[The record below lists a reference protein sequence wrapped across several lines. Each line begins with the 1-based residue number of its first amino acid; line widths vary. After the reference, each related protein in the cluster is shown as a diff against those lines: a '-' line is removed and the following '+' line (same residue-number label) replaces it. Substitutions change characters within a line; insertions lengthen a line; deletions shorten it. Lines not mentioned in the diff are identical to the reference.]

1 MFIIPPFGHLSMR
14 RIIANFDPLKL
25 QTCMFLDE
33 LNEAQKAPVLHKDG
47 PLMVIAGAG
56 SGKTRV
62 LTYRIAHLMHQGVDA
77 FNILALTF
85 TNKAAREMKKR
96 IADIV
101 GPSEAKN
108 LWMGT
113 FHSIFAR
120 LLRFDGDKLGFP
132 SNFTIYDTQD
142 SQRLI
147 ASIIKEM
154 GLDKDVYKYKQI
166 QQRISS
172 YKNSLITVKAYFQN
186 PELQEADAMAKRPR
200 MGEIYHQYVDRC
212 FKSGAMDFDDLLL
225 RTNELLTRFPEVLM
239 KYQERFRYILVD
251 EYQDTNHSQYLIVRA
266 LADRYQNICVVGD
279 DAQSIYSFRGANITN
294 ILNFQRDYDEVA
306 VYRLEQNYRS
316 TQNIVNAANS
326 IIARNKNQ
334 LKKVVW
340 TANEE
345 GTRIKLHRSP
355 TDAEEGRFVASSIFE
370 HKMQQQL
377 PNGEFAVLYRTNS
390 QSRAIE
396 DALRK
401 RDIPYRIYGGLSF
414 YQRKEIKDV
423 LAYLR
428 LVVNPGD
435 EEALKRVINF
445 PARGIGDTTID
456 KLTIAANESG
466 LTLFEHIENLEAQPL
481 GLNRGTRGKLAD
493 FANMIR
499 SFQVLNQQADA
510 FVLAEQV
517 ARKSGLLLEF
527 KKDGTPEGIARME
540 NIEELLNGIKDF
552 VEGQKEVADARGDL
566 SEFLE
571 DVALAT
577 DMDREQGDDDRVA
590 LMTIHLAKG
599 LEFPYVYIVGMEEDL
614 FPSAMSMNTRSEL
627 EEERRLFYVALT
639 RAEKQAYLTY
649 TQNRYRWGKL
659 IDAEPSRFIE
669 EIDEQYLENLTP
681 VETYRFRPLLDGDLF
696 GEVDK
701 SRLRQEK
708 PRPGTPP
715 LRVGPSQDQLRKL
728 RKIKPELGQPVGTAT
743 DAPDLKEG
751 SLVDHSRFGRGTV
764 LKIEGA
770 GQDKKAEIRF
780 EQGDV
785 KKLLLRFAKLRLLD

>member
-1 MFIIPPFGHLSMR
+1 MS
-14 RIIANFDPLKL
+14 
-25 QTCMFLDE
+25 TFLDE
-33 LNEAQKAPVLHKDG
+33 LNDAQRAPVLHKDG

-62 LTYRIAHLMHQGVDA
+62 LTYRIAHLMNQGVDS

-101 GPSEAKN
+101 GTSEAKN

-113 FHSIFAR
+113 FHSVFAK

-154 GLDKDVYKYKQI
+154 GLDKDIYKYKQI
-166 QQRISS
+166 QNRISS

-186 PELQEADAMAKRPR
+186 PELVEADAMAKRPR
-200 MGEIYHQYVDRC
+200 MGEIYQNYVDRC
-212 FKSGAMDFDDLLL
+212 FKAGAMDFDDLLL

-239 KYQERFRYILVD
+239 KYQDRFRYILVD
-251 EYQDTNHSQYLIVRA
+251 EYQDTNHSQYLIVKA
-266 LADRYQNICVVGD
+266 LSDRYQNICVVGD
-279 DAQSIYSFRGANITN
+279 DAQSIYSFRGANISN
-294 ILNFQRDYDEVA
+294 ILNFQRDYDDVA

-316 TQNIVNAANS
+316 TKNIVNAANS
-326 IIARNKNQ
+326 IIEKNKDQ
-334 LKKVVW
+334 LEKVVW
-340 TANEE
+340 TSNDAGNK
-345 GTRIKLHRSP
+345 IIIHRSI
-355 TDAEEGRFVASSIFE
+355 TDAEEGRYVAGSIFE
-370 HKMQQQL
+370 NKMQQQMQ
-377 PNGEFAVLYRTNS
+377 NGDFAVLYRTNS

-428 LVVNPGD
+428 LIVNPKD

-445 PARGIGDTTID
+445 PARGIGQTTID
-456 KLTIAANESG
+456 KLIVAANHYGRSIYEVM
-466 LTLFEHIENLEAQPL
+466 EHLEKLNL
-481 GLNRGTRGKLAD
+481 NINTGTKRKLQD
-493 FANMIR
+493 FVTMIK
-499 SFQVLNQQADA
+499 SFQIMNEGSDA
-510 FVLAEQV
+510 FTLAEHV
-517 ARKSGLLLEF
+517 SKKTGLLLEF

-552 VEGQKEVADARGDL
+552 VEGQKELADATGSL
-566 SEFLE
+566 TEFLE

-577 DMDREQGDDDRVA
+577 DMDKDVGDDDRVA

-599 LEFPYVYIVGMEEDL
+599 LEFPYVYVVGMEEDL

-659 IDAEPSRFIE
+659 IDAEPSRFLE
-669 EIDEQYLENLTP
+669 EIDEQYVENLTP
-681 VETYRFRPLLDGDLF
+681 INDGYRYKSMINANIF

-701 SRLRQEK
+701 SKLRQVK
-708 PRPGTPP
+708 PSNGTPP
-715 LRVGPSQDQLRKL
+715 SVQRPNENQLRKL
-728 RKIKPELGQPVGTAT
+728 RKLKPDLASPSAGNPMI
-743 DAPDLKEG
+743 DSDLKEG
-751 SLVDHSRFGRGTV
+751 SLVNHTRFGRGRV
-764 LKIEGA
+764 VKIEGV
-770 GQDKKAEIRF
+770 GNDRKAEIQF
-780 EQGDV
+780 EQGGI
-785 KKLLLRFAKLRLLD
+785 KKLLLRFAKLEVLKN